1 MVTTKHPKRKHL
13 TVIEKG
19 GRTYFRVQ
27 INKLKL
33 GLKVNKTF
41 TDYGQAVE
49 FLDACENKLATKHV
63 KTMLEIEAKEM
74 KLISDY
80 LQNPPLSEYLK
91 EYIRVYIDPKYDQ
104 LDPTVEKDIYKLRQ
118 RDGLISM
125 LTPTEN

>member
-19 GRTYFRVQ
+19 GKTYFRVQ

-41 TDYGQAVE
+41 TDYGHAVE

-91 EYIRVYIDPKYDQ
+91 EYIRVHI
-104 LDPTVEKDIYKLRQ
+104 RS
-118 RDGLISM
+118 ISAWAR
-125 LTPTEN
+125 